1 MIQLCISI
9 KSFELYYIKN
19 GIKIIKKMQFLVN
32 KKTGNKLPL
41 LNDKIISLPKKRK
54 LFTVLTS
61 PHIDKKS
68 REQFEFISYKKK
80 IFISTKNLNQAVLL
94 IFLLKNTE
102 FPGVEIEISLIHTSL
117 FCNTLND

>member
-1 MIQLCISI
+1 MTQLCISI
-9 KSFELYYIKN
+9 KSFELYYIEN
-19 GIKIIKKMQFLVN
+19 SIKIIEKMQFLVN

-68 REQFEFISYKKK
+68 REQFEFVSYKKK
-80 IFISTKNLNQAVLL
+80 ILISAKNLNQAALL

-102 FPGVEIEISLIHTSL
+102 FPGVEIEISLLHTSL

>member
-1 MIQLCISI
+1 MTQLCISI

-19 GIKIIKKMQFLVN
+19 GIKIIEKMQFLVN

-41 LNDKIISLPKKRK
+41 LNNKIISLPKKRK

-68 REQFEFISYKKK
+68 REQFEFVSYKKK
-80 IFISTKNLNQAVLL
+80 IFISTKNLNQAFLL

-102 FPGVEIEISLIHTSL
+102 FPGVEIEISLLHTSL